1 MENYLFL
8 LELFVDTVTFSS
20 NLPSYPQAPDV
31 TISGGVGKDIKM
43 DVFTLQAFP
52 DSSESQKEMQMNCG
66 RSTLFACTP
75 EEFLSKINANPFEI
89 VVYIKNKPIGSA
101 PIYWTRDFFTLVK
114 KSKETFGV
122 SGPASM
128 QDQFLLKEKE
138 SDRIMG
144 DIKASVKLSA
154 FGNNIQTSYQ
164 LLSSEQDAKRKF
176 LIRGARGQTTFQ
188 CQKMNGHS
196 DEVLPLTCLFS
207 DQRSN
212 DASKS
217 PSSHEEEPLSWMAL
231 FKSTLDPK
239 YSSLPEEFN
248 VAISNVFTGK
258 NTSALT
264 FDIVS
269 LMEKPEENKYI
280 DLRIRGGSHG
290 FIFEFDKPGDSSLNE
305 IKLDLEEQGDD
316 AESLTVE
323 KINRMLCKNK
333 DCPAAKKFKQ
343 FGIGPLANTK
353 GLGAVYGE
361 PSLPTTY
368 GISQTY
374 GVFDEYG
381 PYGLFSRPKRPSQ
394 PFIPKEDKPDWRESC
409 WKPKKSKKDKPCGCH
424 KQDHSLC
431 YCQNFD
437 SPLRLTGGGVCDSP
451 LRLKGG
457 GMLDYDDVKSP
468 FHECKEVMDQFDEVL
483 RQYKKALGPCG
494 QVTCPF
500 APNVTKES
508 CKQRCQHDQDV
519 YSVDDYFNM
528 AEPTPPTVT
537 KQPAKE
543 KFKVKGA
550 CGSTKCAY
558 AKYKRGLQDEDAEME
573 LQYLPAAPSGKCG
586 HPKCPYPVQPDLPP
600 IHWDCPDPLPK
611 GRCKNPDC
619 PYLPKEIKCLNA
631 VLAKGPCG
639 NFNCPFSPPPP
650 CDSPTCPFASK
661 ECPYAEKSETES
673 VCDNPECPFAP
684 KKENSLCDN
693 PECPYRGKKEPPPS
707 CSPPP
712 PSCPPV
718 NPCLQNLLAYYA
730 MVTGN
735 GDLLRVCYGGPEC
748 PYDNNKAKKK
758 PSPCYIPDDP
768 CANPKCPYVK
778 QKPSPCYPPNDS
790 CANPECPYV
799 KKTPSPCH
807 PPDDSCAN
815 PECPYMEKS
824 PDMECD
830 KTKQNDDFCGNNECP
845 YAPKTCYTK
854 PPPCYP
860 PEEEGVCPGPPPCP
874 FNLSILQSLLPFFP
888 ITICPEGTCP
898 YGGTGLQDLLQMC
911 MGAVECPK
919 PCPPP
924 PPQPCT
930 MMEEKKDGDVCANPS
945 CQYKKTDEKSKELNE
960 GVEYT
965 SETRVEIDNAP
976 CTRETC
982 QSQGGQ
988 LVCTECPCSGG
999 GGGEF
1004 EGGGLEEGATEYRS
1018 DTRISVDMAPCTPGT
1033 CKSKGGKLVCDV
1045 CPCGGRK
1052 KGAEIAGGKKK
1063 KKKKRKRFVYTIG
1076 DKYPGVHI
1084 GHKECV
1090 LPAHNVP
1097 PRMGWLW
1104 NIFTPCL
1111 NLKPRRGWRPG
1122 AIAKIVA
1129 ERIRKHREAQGL
1141 QMLELRDFR
1150 RGKKGGGAYES
1161 GTSINI
1167 QPKPTLHIKKH
1178 DGCYWITMNPLK
1190 DPHTLV
1196 ENESPYMDCTPMQ
1209 FKIVKNKKEGEE
1221 YKSCFCGEGEVGEE
1235 SSSDSELEI
1244 EFTPPAG
1251 IIHPE
1256 RFKRKRN
1263 VVHCDTQYLATDFE
1277 AKSEKSGKKGKKGKK
1292 DKKKKGKKGKKGKK
1306 KK

>member
-20 NLPSYPQAPDV
+20 NLPSYPRSVDV
-31 TISGGVGKDIKM
+31 VVSGGVGKDIKM
-43 DVFTLQAFP
+43 DVFTVQAFP
-52 DSSESQKEMQMNCG
+52 DSNEEQKEMQMNCG

-75 EEFLSKINANPFEI
+75 DDLLAKINSHPFEI

-101 PIYWTRDFFTLVK
+101 PIYWTKDFYTLVK

-122 SGPASM
+122 KGPVSM
-128 QDQFLLKEKE
+128 QDQFLVKEKD
-138 SDRIMG
+138 SNRIMG

-154 FGNNIQTSYQ
+154 FGNTIQTSFQ
-164 LLSSEQDAKRKF
+164 LLNSEQDAKKKF
-176 LIRGARGQTTFQ
+176 LIKGARGQTTFQ
-188 CQKMNGHS
+188 CQKMNGES
-196 DEVLPLTCLFS
+196 DDLLPLTCLFS
-207 DQRSN
+207 DQQSN
-212 DASKS
+212 NPSKDTS
-217 PSSHEEEPLSWMAL
+217 LREDQQRSWMAL
-231 FKSTLDPK
+231 FKSTLDPQ
-239 YSSLPEEFN
+239 YSTLPEEFN
-248 VAISNVFTGK
+248 VAIANVFTGK
-258 NTSALT
+258 SPSALT

-290 FIFEFDKPGDSSLNE
+290 FIFEFEKPAGDSSFQE
-305 IKLDLEEQGDD
+305 IKFDAEEQDVD
-316 AESLTVE
+316 EESLTIE

-333 DCPAAKKFKQ
+333 DCPAAKKFKE
-343 FGIGPLANTK
+343 FGIGPLATTK
-353 GLGAVYGE
+353 GLGTVYGE
-361 PSLPTTY
+361 PSLPITY

-394 PFIPKEDKPDWRESC
+394 PFIPKEEKSDWHESC
-409 WKPKKSKKDKPCGCH
+409 WKPKSKKKEKPCDCH
-424 KQDHSLC
+424 KHDHNSC
-431 YCQNFD
+431 YCQNFP
-437 SPLRLTGGGVCDSP
+437 SPLRLTGGGV
-451 LRLKGG
+451 
-457 GMLDYDDVKSP
+457 LDYDDVKSP

-483 RQYKKALGPCG
+483 RKYKKALGPCG

-508 CKQRCQHDQDV
+508 CKQRCQHEQDV
-519 YSVDDYFNM
+519 YSVDNVYKM
-528 AEPTPPTVT
+528 AEPTPTV
-537 KQPAKE
+537 KQPVKE

-573 LQYLPAAPSGKCG
+573 LQYLPAAPSGQCG
-586 HPKCPYPVQPDLPP
+586 HPKCPYPVEPDLPP

-639 NFNCPFSPPPP
+639 NFNCPFTPPPP
-650 CDSPTCPFASK
+650 CDSPTCPFATK

-673 VCDNPECPFAP
+673 VCENPECPYAP

-693 PECPYRGKKEPPPS
+693 PECPYMTKKEPSCVKKPPS
-707 CSPPP
+707 CRPPP
-712 PSCPPV
+712 YPT

-730 MVTGN
+730 MMTGN
-735 GDLLRVCYGGPEC
+735 CDLMRICYGGPEC
-748 PYDNNKAKKK
+748 PYMKDPPKKK
-758 PSPCYIPDDP
+758 PSPCYIPEDP
-768 CANPKCPYVK
+768 CANPKCPYVTK
-778 QKPSPCYPPNDS
+778 KPSPCYPPNDS
-790 CANPECPYV
+790 C
-799 KKTPSPCH
+799 T
-807 PPDDSCAN
+807 N
-815 PECPYMEKS
+815 PECPYMKKP
-824 PDMECD
+824 PDMECGD
-830 KTKQNDDFCGNNECP
+830 CEEDTQTKNSEDFCGNSECP
-845 YAPKTCYTK
+845 YAPKTCFAK

-860 PEEEGVCPGPPPCP
+860 PPKEEVCQGPPCP
-874 FNLSILQSLLPFFP
+874 YNLSCLQALLPYFNP
-888 ITICPEGTCP
+888 ITICPDGTCP
-898 YGGTGLQDLLQMC
+898 YGGTGLQDLLQLC
-911 MGAVECPK
+911 MAGMECPSMK

-924 PPQPCT
+924 APQPC
-930 MMEEKKDGDVCANPS
+930 MVEEKNDGDICANPS
-945 CQYKKTDEKSKELNE
+945 CPFKSEDKTSTKGGRELNE

-976 CTRETC
+976 CNKGTC
-982 QSQGGQ
+982 KAEGGE
-988 LVCTECPCSGG
+988 LVCTECPCHRETGG
-999 GGGEF
+999 F
-1004 EGGGLEEGATEYRS
+1004 EERVLEEGLLEYKS
-1018 DTRISVDMAPCTPGT
+1018 DTRVSIDLAPCTPKT

-1045 CPCGGRK
+1045 CPCT
-1052 KGAEIAGGKKK
+1052 KGIPHMGCKKK
-1063 KKKKRKRFVYTIG
+1063 KKNKGRFVYTIG

-1090 LPAHNVP
+1090 LPGYNVP

-1111 NLKPRRGWRPG
+1111 RLKPRRGWRPG
-1122 AIAKIVA
+1122 AISKIVA

-1141 QMLELRDFR
+1141 HMLELKDFR

-1221 YKSCFCGEGEVGEE
+1221 GYKSCFCDGEENEE
-1235 SSSDSELEI
+1235 SSSESELEI

-1277 AKSEKSGKKGKKGKK
+1277 VKSEGGKKGKKGKK
-1292 DKKKKGKKGKKGKK
+1292 DKKGKKGGKKGKKGKK
-1306 KK
+1306 K